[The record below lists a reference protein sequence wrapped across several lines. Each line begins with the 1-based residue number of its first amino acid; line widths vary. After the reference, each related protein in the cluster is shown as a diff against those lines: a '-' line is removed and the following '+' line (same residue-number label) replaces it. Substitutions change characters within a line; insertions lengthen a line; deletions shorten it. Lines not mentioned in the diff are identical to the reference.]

1 METNLM
7 LLYLIVQMRCSV
19 KLNTPDGDGN
29 STIGNFSPS
38 CKRLAVKLNNPLMGK
53 EVRFVVLM
61 PQHFVLMMLILIIL
75 IRGQRKSILSFKDK
89 NNHSFVGWLFCV

>member
-1 METNLM
+1 MGTETNLM

-38 CKRLAVKLNNPLMGK
+38 CKRLAVKLNNPLMGTETK
-53 EVRFVVLM
+53 S
-61 PQHFVLMMLILIIL
+61 
-75 IRGQRKSILSFKDK
+75 RKDHYRK
-89 NNHSFVGWLFCV
+89 

>member
-1 METNLM
+1 MGTETNLM

-38 CKRLAVKLNNPLMGK
+38 CKRLAVKLNNPLMGTETAGK
-53 EVRFVVLM
+53 CNKPLC
-61 PQHFVLMMLILIIL
+61 HL
-75 IRGQRKSILSFKDK
+75 SI
-89 NNHSFVGWLFCV
+89 WLN